1 MISKKSHTFGD
12 ENKADHVN
20 RRRKFVFKYILKNM
34 KNAYLKPM
42 MLVVKIQ
49 HSGIICESTVTTLQS
64 NASLNLGGSDASYS
78 GGIRTK
84 ESSDIWDD
92 EW

>member
-1 MISKKSHTFGD
+1 
-12 ENKADHVN
+12 
-20 RRRKFVFKYILKNM
+20 M

-64 NASLNLGGSDASYS
+64 NASLNLGGSDASYK
-78 GGIRTK
+78 GEIRTK

>member
-1 MISKKSHTFGD
+1 
-12 ENKADHVN
+12 
-20 RRRKFVFKYILKNM
+20 
-34 KNAYLKPM
+34 M

-64 NASLNLGGSDASYS
+64 NASLKLGGSDANYT
-78 GGIRTK
+78 GGEIRTK

>member
-1 MISKKSHTFGD
+1 
-12 ENKADHVN
+12 
-20 RRRKFVFKYILKNM
+20 M

-64 NASLNLGGSDASYS
+64 NASLKLGGSDASYE
-78 GGIRTK
+78 GEIRTK